1 LKTIN
6 SMSPGLCR
14 TFKDHLSILSP
25 GIWMLDLF
33 PGVEKV
39 LRGPYKSVADAHRD
53 RDMLWHYGEM
63 HGRYVWVVTSGAA
76 VKLCDKIPTFH
87 SVELTT
93 DNLTMEVVRLRV
105 ASGYTDWQII
115 SNRGGRK

>member
-1 LKTIN
+1 MKNIN
-6 SMSPGLCR
+6 SMSPELCR
-14 TFKDHLSILSP
+14 TFKEHLSTVSP

-33 PGVEKV
+33 PGLEKV
-39 LRGPYKSVADAHRD
+39 LLGPYNSVAEAHRD

-76 VKLCDKIPTFH
+76 VKLCNEMPTFN

-105 ASGYTDWQII
+105 ASPNKDWQII